1 MHRIVV
7 CRTLYSHAPTQ
18 LFEILNEKL
27 GIKSVRMVVIEL
39 RALGIAHIVMR
50 LVVVVVINNAH
61 FSAEMLHYLTRYG
74 GFSASGSARNAY
86 YDYIAHPS
94 TPL

>member
-7 CRTLYSHAPTQ
+7 CRTLDSHAPTQ

-27 GIKSVRMVVIEL
+27 GIKSVRMVVIE
-39 RALGIAHIVMR
+39 RRPFFVGHIVVR
-50 LVVVVVINNAH
+50 FIVVVVLDDRDI
-61 FSAEMLHYLTRYG
+61 SAEMLHYLTRYG